1 MTAAAANNNNNTAAN
16 NKNSASNT
24 NTNNNNKMIV
34 SNSKMLQI
42 VRRTSMEVPNNEMSN
57 VPNGVNTVKN
67 ESLETLNVANSRKNE
82 CANKKHQTK
91 KAQTLS
97 HSQDTLDHEEYCLL
111 TNNCNLNSGVL
122 LQEPLGLKFGKCA
135 RNKFAT
141 EKKELSWNDNGTCVL
156 FPKSSWHARIP
167 GCEFAMKMWGGGASG
182 SGPVEAKLW
191 PKCLSTFDPPL
202 AVREARLTHLH
213 KGRLGF
219 PQAIISTKEIQ
230 AENRPN
236 CLLLTSEIF
245 WKANQ
250 SRWKRVLKAADF
262 FAAHKLF
269 RLMFRIR
276 RCLRN

>member
-1 MTAAAANNNNNTAAN
+1 LASSLASVLATNLQLRR
-16 NKNSASNT
+16 KNSVE
-24 NTNNNNKMIV
+24 MI
-34 SNSKMLQI
+34 M
-42 VRRTSMEVPNNEMSN
+42 VP
-57 VPNGVNTVKN
+57 VFC
-67 ESLETLNVANSRKNE
+67 SRKVLD
-82 CANKKHQTK
+82 
-91 KAQTLS
+91 AQEFQVVS
-97 HSQDTLDHEEYCLL
+97 
-111 TNNCNLNSGVL
+111 
-122 LQEPLGLKFGKCA
+122 LQWKC
-135 RNKFAT
+135 
-141 EKKELSWNDNGTCVL
+141 
-156 FPKSSWHARIP
+156 
-167 GCEFAMKMWGGGASG
+167 GGGASG